1 MPPPL
6 RVGTVYDFRNTP
18 ESGLDMPSLY
28 AAIMDQ
34 VVMLDG
40 LGLDLVWFTE
50 HHFLDDGYL
59 PSWVPMAGAIAART
73 KHVRLSSDVC
83 LLPFNH
89 PVRLAEDLAVL
100 DNISNGRI
108 EVGVGMGY
116 APHEFRGF
124 GLPVSRRV
132 SLTDEGI
139 EVLRHCFTGEK
150 FSFHGKRYDFDDV
163 VIRPRYV
170 QPGGP
175 PLWIAEMSEA
185 GAQRAARNDSNFLP
199 QGARSMVLDP
209 WRATLKASGRN
220 PDNYRVGIIR
230 SCLVSSDLER
240 DWPAVRAAERYRGQV
255 YRSFNKDES
264 AAGGVSG
271 NTREASIP
279 QTWVVGNV
287 EHCVKE
293 LTSFVREYGITD
305 LVTWAVPPGMRP
317 EQMNGSLER
326 FVRDVAPRVKAA
338 AAAAL
343 EGRRMGVGIGLGCA
357 EFPFSGAAAYW
368 RWIDICEAG
377 GVDSIWQTD
386 RIVGRQP
393 FLESMTTMAAL
404 AGRTR
409 RMRFG
414 MNVVSMAFRDPV
426 LLAKQCATIDVLSDG
441 RLLPAFGIGSP
452 LAPEWQALGI
462 DTRTRGR
469 KTDECLEIIRRLWR
483 EESVDFS
490 GAFYKLKGVS
500 IAPKPVQPDLP
511 MWIGGSPGGAPPPP
525 PSPGAARPPGVDRRP
540 HGGGDPAPR
549 PDRPR
554 LAAWR
559 RSAGGG
565 RSR

>member
-1 MPPPL
+1 MRPPL

-18 ESGLDMPSLY
+18 ESGMDMPSLY

-73 KHVRLSSDVC
+73 KRVRLSSDVC

-89 PVRLAEDLAVL
+89 PLRLAEDLAVL

-132 SLTDEGI
+132 SLTDEDI
-139 EVLRHCFTGEK
+139 EVLRQCFIGEK

-175 PLWIAEMSEA
+175 PLWIAAMSEP

-199 QGARSMVLDP
+199 QGAREKVLDP
-209 WRATLKASGRN
+209 WRAMLKASGRN

-230 SCLVSSDLER
+230 SCLVTDDAEH
-240 DWPAVRAAERYRGQV
+240 DWPAVRAAERYRGQI
-255 YRSFNKDES
+255 YRSFNKDKS
-264 AAGGVSG
+264 AARGVSG

-287 EHCVKE
+287 EHCVTE

-338 AAAAL
+338 AA
-343 EGRRMGVGIGLGCA
+343 V
-357 EFPFSGAAAYW
+357 
-368 RWIDICEAG
+368 
-377 GVDSIWQTD
+377 T
-386 RIVGRQP
+386 
-393 FLESMTTMAAL
+393 
-404 AGRTR
+404 
-409 RMRFG
+409 
-414 MNVVSMAFRDPV
+414 
-426 LLAKQCATIDVLSDG
+426 
-441 RLLPAFGIGSP
+441 
-452 LAPEWQALGI
+452 
-462 DTRTRGR
+462 
-469 KTDECLEIIRRLWR
+469 
-483 EESVDFS
+483 
-490 GAFYKLKGVS
+490 
-500 IAPKPVQPDLP
+500 
-511 MWIGGSPGGAPPPP
+511 
-525 PSPGAARPPGVDRRP
+525 
-540 HGGGDPAPR
+540 
-549 PDRPR
+549 
-554 LAAWR
+554 
-559 RSAGGG
+559 
-565 RSR
+565 

>member
-1 MPPPL
+1 MRPSL

-18 ESGLDMPSLY
+18 ESGMDMPSLY

-34 VVMLDG
+34 IVMLDG

-175 PLWIAEMSEA
+175 PLWIAAMSEA
-185 GAQRAARNDSNFLP
+185 GAQRAARNDGNFLP

-230 SCLVSSDLER
+230 SCLVTDDAER
-240 DWPAVRAAERYRGQV
+240 DWPAVRAAERYRGQI

-293 LTSFVREYGITD
+293 LTSFVHEYGITD

-317 EQMNGSLER
+317 DQMNGSLER

-338 AAAAL
+338 AAAA
-343 EGRRMGVGIGLGCA
+343 
-357 EFPFSGAAAYW
+357 
-368 RWIDICEAG
+368 
-377 GVDSIWQTD
+377 
-386 RIVGRQP
+386 
-393 FLESMTTMAAL
+393 
-404 AGRTR
+404 
-409 RMRFG
+409 
-414 MNVVSMAFRDPV
+414 
-426 LLAKQCATIDVLSDG
+426 
-441 RLLPAFGIGSP
+441 
-452 LAPEWQALGI
+452 
-462 DTRTRGR
+462 
-469 KTDECLEIIRRLWR
+469 
-483 EESVDFS
+483 
-490 GAFYKLKGVS
+490 
-500 IAPKPVQPDLP
+500 
-511 MWIGGSPGGAPPPP
+511 
-525 PSPGAARPPGVDRRP
+525 
-540 HGGGDPAPR
+540 
-549 PDRPR
+549 
-554 LAAWR
+554 
-559 RSAGGG
+559 
-565 RSR
+565 

>member
-1 MPPPL
+1 MRPPL
-6 RVGTVYDFRNTP
+6 RIGTVYDFRNTP
-18 ESGLDMPSLY
+18 ESGMDMPSLY

-50 HHFLDDGYL
+50 HHFLEDGYL

-73 KHVRLSSDVC
+73 KRVRLSSDVC

-150 FSFHGKRYDFDDV
+150 FSLHGKRYDFDDV
-163 VIRPRYV
+163 MIRPRYV
-170 QPGGP
+170 QQGGP
-175 PLWIAEMSEA
+175 PLWIAAMSEP

-209 WRATLKASGRN
+209 WRATLRASGRN
-220 PDNYRVGIIR
+220 PDSYRVGIIR
-230 SCLVSSDLER
+230 SCMVTDDAER

-287 EHCVKE
+287 EHCVGE

-317 EQMNGSLER
+317 EQMNSSLER

-338 AAAAL
+338 AATA
-343 EGRRMGVGIGLGCA
+343 
-357 EFPFSGAAAYW
+357 
-368 RWIDICEAG
+368 
-377 GVDSIWQTD
+377 
-386 RIVGRQP
+386 
-393 FLESMTTMAAL
+393 
-404 AGRTR
+404 
-409 RMRFG
+409 
-414 MNVVSMAFRDPV
+414 
-426 LLAKQCATIDVLSDG
+426 
-441 RLLPAFGIGSP
+441 
-452 LAPEWQALGI
+452 
-462 DTRTRGR
+462 
-469 KTDECLEIIRRLWR
+469 
-483 EESVDFS
+483 
-490 GAFYKLKGVS
+490 
-500 IAPKPVQPDLP
+500 
-511 MWIGGSPGGAPPPP
+511 
-525 PSPGAARPPGVDRRP
+525 
-540 HGGGDPAPR
+540 
-549 PDRPR
+549 
-554 LAAWR
+554 
-559 RSAGGG
+559 
-565 RSR
+565 

>member
-1 MPPPL
+1 MRPSL

-18 ESGLDMPSLY
+18 ESGMDMPSLY
-28 AAIMDQ
+28 AAIIDQ
-34 VVMLDG
+34 IVMLDG

-108 EVGVGMGY
+108 EIGVGMGY

-124 GLPVSRRV
+124 GLPVPRRV

-175 PLWIAEMSEA
+175 PLWIAAMSEA

-209 WRATLKASGRN
+209 WRATLQASGRN

-230 SCLVSSDLER
+230 SCLVTDDAER
-240 DWPAVRAAERYRGQV
+240 DWPAVRAAERYRGQI

-264 AAGGVSG
+264 AAGGV
-271 NTREASIP
+271 
-279 QTWVVGNV
+279 
-287 EHCVKE
+287 
-293 LTSFVREYGITD
+293 
-305 LVTWAVPPGMRP
+305 
-317 EQMNGSLER
+317 
-326 FVRDVAPRVKAA
+326 
-338 AAAAL
+338 
-343 EGRRMGVGIGLGCA
+343 
-357 EFPFSGAAAYW
+357 
-368 RWIDICEAG
+368 
-377 GVDSIWQTD
+377 DSIWQTD
-386 RIVGRQP
+386 RIVSRQP

-414 MNVVSMAFRDPV
+414 MNVVSLAFRDPV

-452 LAPEWQALGI
+452 LAPEWEALG
-462 DTRTRGR
+462 TETKTRGR
-469 KTDECLEIIRRLWR
+469 KSDECLE
-483 EESVDFS
+483 
-490 GAFYKLKGVS
+490 
-500 IAPKPVQPDLP
+500 
-511 MWIGGSPGGAPPPP
+511 
-525 PSPGAARPPGVDRRP
+525 
-540 HGGGDPAPR
+540 
-549 PDRPR
+549 
-554 LAAWR
+554 
-559 RSAGGG
+559 
-565 RSR
+565 

>member
-1 MPPPL
+1 
-6 RVGTVYDFRNTP
+6 
-18 ESGLDMPSLY
+18 
-28 AAIMDQ
+28 
-34 VVMLDG
+34 
-40 LGLDLVWFTE
+40 
-50 HHFLDDGYL
+50 
-59 PSWVPMAGAIAART
+59 MAGAIAART
-73 KHVRLSSDVC
+73 KNVRLSSDVC
-83 LLPFNH
+83 LLPFNN

-139 EVLRHCFTGEK
+139 EVLRYCFTGEK

-163 VIRPRYV
+163 AIRPRYV

-175 PLWIAEMSEA
+175 PLWIAAMSEA

-220 PDNYRVGIIR
+220 PDSYRVGIIR
-230 SCLVSSDLER
+230 SCLVTDDAER

-287 EHCVKE
+287 EHCVKA

-338 AAAAL
+338 AAAA
-343 EGRRMGVGIGLGCA
+343 
-357 EFPFSGAAAYW
+357 
-368 RWIDICEAG
+368 
-377 GVDSIWQTD
+377 
-386 RIVGRQP
+386 
-393 FLESMTTMAAL
+393 
-404 AGRTR
+404 
-409 RMRFG
+409 
-414 MNVVSMAFRDPV
+414 
-426 LLAKQCATIDVLSDG
+426 
-441 RLLPAFGIGSP
+441 
-452 LAPEWQALGI
+452 
-462 DTRTRGR
+462 
-469 KTDECLEIIRRLWR
+469 
-483 EESVDFS
+483 
-490 GAFYKLKGVS
+490 
-500 IAPKPVQPDLP
+500 
-511 MWIGGSPGGAPPPP
+511 
-525 PSPGAARPPGVDRRP
+525 
-540 HGGGDPAPR
+540 
-549 PDRPR
+549 
-554 LAAWR
+554 
-559 RSAGGG
+559 
-565 RSR
+565 